1 MRRSLHLSLAVLLAA
16 MLVACGESAHLPV
29 EAGMG
34 PQPKLPP
41 PDSELIPTVNIA
53 PAVGWTDNPAATPE
67 PAVFRADRS

>member
-1 MRRSLHLSLAVLLAA
+1 MHRPLHLPLVALLAVMLA
-16 MLVACGESAHLPV
+16 ACGEAAHLPV

-53 PAVGWTDNPAATPE
+53 PASGL
-67 PAVFRADRS
+67 